1 MTPRWLLPIVLA
13 RRELRG
19 GIKGFRIFLAC
30 LTLGVAAIAT
40 VQSLSSGI
48 LQGLREDGT
57 AILGGDV
64 SIRVLY
70 NALGDEQVAWL
81 AAQGRLDRGADMR
94 AMARSDDEERA
105 TLVEL
110 KAVAGT
116 YPLYGELQLESG
128 QPLARA
134 LAPRGGVHGA
144 VIEPILLDRLGL
156 KVGDTVRVGEARLRV
171 ADVIVREPDKAASGT
186 FTLGPRLMIA
196 MDALPATDL
205 LQPGSLVGWTYR
217 LALPSGTSA
226 QDFRTAVAERWPD
239 AGFRV
244 RDSANASPQLAEFIG
259 RLTLF
264 LTLVGLTALL
274 VGGVGVGNAVRSYL
288 DGKVRTIAMLKCV
301 GAEGSLIFRTYLAQ
315 ILVLAAGGIAI
326 GLVIGAIAPIAAAAA
341 LEGVLPIRAR
351 VGVYAGPLA
360 VAAAF
365 GLLTALAFTLWPL
378 GRARD
383 VPAASLFRDVIQP
396 TKGRPRLLY
405 MAGAGLSALGL
416 AGLAVGTAA
425 APTFAMAFI
434 AGAVATLI
442 AFRAAAWVVERAAA
456 RVPRPR
462 RPGLRLAVANLHRPG
477 NPTGS
482 VVLSLGL
489 GLTVLVAIALIEGNF
504 RRAVQETLPAQAP
517 AFFFVDVQ
525 PDQRD
530 RFRDTVLGVPGTAD
544 LREVPSL
551 RGRIVRINDVEAEQA
566 IKDPSE
572 AWVLRGDRGMTYAAA
587 LPAGSE
593 VIAGAWWPEDY
604 RGAPRVS
611 IAEDIAKAFG
621 IGPGDRMTFNILGR
635 NVTAEVANVR
645 HIKWSTLS
653 INFTIIFSP
662 GLLDRAPQ
670 TVLATVQ
677 APEAV
682 EGEIQRR
689 VTQAFPNVTA
699 VRVRDALD
707 TVNKILTDIGT
718 AVRATASITLVAG
731 TLVLAGA
738 VAAGHR
744 RRVWDAVVLK
754 VLGATRGDILRAFLF
769 EYGLL
774 GLITALIAGVLG
786 TVTAWAVLV
795 FVMQQAWT
803 FLPSAVLVTSA
814 VCTAITLMF
823 GFVGTWWALGQ
834 PAAPLLRND

>member
-1 MTPRWLLPIVLA
+1 
-13 RRELRG
+13 
-19 GIKGFRIFLAC
+19 
-30 LTLGVAAIAT
+30 
-40 VQSLSSGI
+40 
-48 LQGLREDGT
+48 
-57 AILGGDV
+57 
-64 SIRVLY
+64 
-70 NALGDEQVAWL
+70 
-81 AAQGRLDRGADMR
+81 
-94 AMARSDDEERA
+94 
-105 TLVEL
+105 
-110 KAVAGT
+110 
-116 YPLYGELQLESG
+116 
-128 QPLARA
+128 
-134 LAPRGGVHGA
+134 
-144 VIEPILLDRLGL
+144 
-156 KVGDTVRVGEARLRV
+156 
-171 ADVIVREPDKAASGT
+171 
-186 FTLGPRLMIA
+186 
-196 MDALPATDL
+196 
-205 LQPGSLVGWTYR
+205 
-217 LALPSGTSA
+217 
-226 QDFRTAVAERWPD
+226 
-239 AGFRV
+239 
-244 RDSANASPQLAEFIG
+244 
-259 RLTLF
+259 
-264 LTLVGLTALL
+264 
-274 VGGVGVGNAVRSYL
+274 
-288 DGKVRTIAMLKCV
+288 
-301 GAEGSLIFRTYLAQ
+301 
-315 ILVLAAGGIAI
+315 
-326 GLVIGAIAPIAAAAA
+326 
-341 LEGVLPIRAR
+341 
-351 VGVYAGPLA
+351 
-360 VAAAF
+360 
-365 GLLTALAFTLWPL
+365 
-378 GRARD
+378 
-383 VPAASLFRDVIQP
+383 
-396 TKGRPRLLY
+396 
-405 MAGAGLSALGL
+405 
-416 AGLAVGTAA
+416 
-425 APTFAMAFI
+425 
-434 AGAVATLI
+434 
-442 AFRAAAWVVERAAA
+442 
-456 RVPRPR
+456 
-462 RPGLRLAVANLHRPG
+462 
-477 NPTGS
+477 
-482 VVLSLGL
+482 
-489 GLTVLVAIALIEGNF
+489 VLVAIALIEGNF

-530 RFRDTVLGVPGTAD
+530 RFRETVLGVPGTAD

-551 RGRIVRINDVEAEQA
+551 RGRIVRVNDVEAEQA

-572 AWVLRGDRGMTYAAA
+572 AWVLRGDRGMTYAAL
-587 LPAGSE
+587 LPTGSE

-611 IAEDIAKAFG
+611 IAEDIAKAFA

-645 HIKWSTLS
+645 RIKWSTLS

-677 APEAV
+677 APQAA
-682 EGEIQRR
+682 EGELQRR

-707 TVNKILTDIGT
+707 TVNRILTDIGT

-795 FVMQQAWT
+795 FVMQQDWT

>member
-1 MTPRWLLPIVLA
+1 MTPRWLLPLVLA

-64 SIRVLY
+64 SIRTLY
-70 NALGDEQVAWL
+70 NPLSDEQVAWL
-81 AAQGRLDRGADMR
+81 DGQGRLDRGADMR
-94 AMARSDDEERA
+94 AMARSADDERA

-110 KAVAGT
+110 KAVGDV
-116 YPLYGELQLESG
+116 YPLYGAFQLESG
-128 QPLARA
+128 QTLERA
-134 LAPRGGVHGA
+134 LAPRDGVPGA

-156 KVGDTVRVGEARLRV
+156 KVGDMVRVGEARLRV

-186 FTLGPRLMIA
+186 FTLGPRLMID

-217 LALPSGTSA
+217 LALPAGTTA
-226 QDFRTAVAERWPD
+226 ADFRAAIAQRFPD
-239 AGFRV
+239 AGLRI

-315 ILVLAAGGIAI
+315 IVVLAGCGIAI
-326 GLVIGAIAPIAAAAA
+326 GLVIGAVAPLAAAAA

-396 TKGRPRLLY
+396 TRGRPRLLY

-425 APTFAMAFI
+425 APTFAVWFI
-434 AGAVATLI
+434 LGSVATML
-442 AFRAAAWVVERAAA
+442 AFRAAAWVVERGAA

-462 RPGLRLAVANLHRPG
+462 RPGLRLAIANLHRPG

-530 RFRDTVLGVPGTAD
+530 RFRETVLGVPGTAD

-551 RGRIVRINDVEAEQA
+551 RGRIVRVNDVEAEQA

-572 AWVLRGDRGMTYAAA
+572 AWVLRGDRGMTYAAL
-587 LPAGSE
+587 LPTGSE

-611 IAEDIAKAFG
+611 IAEDIAKAFA

-645 HIKWSTLS
+645 RIKWSTLS

-677 APEAV
+677 APQAA
-682 EGEIQRR
+682 EGELQRR

-707 TVNKILTDIGT
+707 TVNRILTDIGT

-795 FVMQQAWT
+795 FVMQQDWT